1 MEDEM
6 RRLTTSLL
14 SLLLTFTVGV
24 TAATLRLARRA
35 APAPQTKVAAPTPKR
50 EFALV
55 IPRTTWEPIFFKSIN
70 ERGQRAK
77 LPSLRAPLPEDALEL
92 RIWGGFGLSALEGFR
107 IRRDGARWSASYFGT
122 RFGRGRFED
131 YTLGLAQ
138 PKSDWEGAWNRLV
151 SLGVLELPDAERA
164 GCSGR
169 MNDGY
174 SYVVELNVE
183 RVYRTYMY
191 DNPDASKC
199 ADAKRMLSIAAAVA
213 DEFGLEGFRPSVGHD
228 RTH

>member
-1 MEDEM
+1 M
-6 RRLTTSLL
+6 RRLTTSLI
-14 SLLLTFTVGV
+14 SLLLAFTVGV

-35 APAPQTKVAAPTPKR
+35 APAPQTKVETPTPKR

-55 IPRTTWEPIFFKSIN
+55 IPRTTWEPIFFEPIN
-70 ERGQRAK
+70 KRTQTAK
-77 LPSLRAPLPEDALEL
+77 LSTLRAPLPEGALEL

-122 RFGRGRFED
+122 RFQQGRFEE
-131 YTLGLAQ
+131 YTRGLAQ
-138 PKSDWEGAWNRLV
+138 PKSGWEGAWDRLV
-151 SLGVLELPDAERA
+151 SLGLLELPDAERA

-169 MNDGY
+169 LNDGY

-213 DEFGLEGFRPSVGHD
+213 DEFGLEEFRPSAGPD
-228 RTH
+228 RTR

>member
-1 MEDEM
+1 M
-6 RRLTTSLL
+6 RRLTISLL

-24 TAATLRLARRA
+24 TVATLRLARCTGV
-35 APAPQTKVAAPTPKR
+35 APALQTKVAAPTPKR

-55 IPRTTWEPIFFKSIN
+55 IPRTTWEPIFFESVNK
-70 ERGQRAK
+70 RAQMAK

-92 RIWGGFGLSALEGFR
+92 RIWGGFGLSTLDGFR

-131 YTLGLAQ
+131 YTRGLAQ
-138 PKSDWEGAWNRLV
+138 PKSGWEEAWNRLV
-151 SLGVLELPDAERA
+151 RLGVLELPDAERA

-199 ADAKRMLSIAAAVA
+199 ADARRMLAIAEAVA
-213 DEFGLEGFRPSVGHD
+213 DEFGLEEFRPNLGPD